1 MGKDAKTS
9 RFFRLSIDHGRAYT
23 HSMIFIVEDNDAIR
37 ETIVAYLRLAGHETR
52 EFARAR
58 GVLEALEFQ
67 RPELIVFD
75 VMLPDGDGFSLAKA
89 VHARDPSIPFLFL
102 TARESESDRIT
113 GLELGADDY
122 VVKPFSPR
130 ELSLRVEAILRRSLG
145 PNARPDARVGTV
157 TVWKSGSHELKVD
170 EASHDAFLDGVALTL
185 TLAEWNILSLVIR
198 NGRQVTTRER
208 ILGEALDYAHDGSE
222 RTVNTHMSNLRAKLG
237 GENWIETIRGIG
249 YRFRGES

>member
-1 MGKDAKTS
+1 M
-9 RFFRLSIDHGRAYT
+9 IGRAYNVT
-23 HSMIFIVEDNDAIR
+23 MIFIVEDNDAIR
-37 ETIVAYLRLAGHETR
+37 ETIVAYLKLAGHETR
-52 EFARAR
+52 EFPRAR

-67 RPELIVFD
+67 RPELIIFD

-89 VHARDPSIPFLFL
+89 VHARDRSIPFLFL

-130 ELSLRVEAILRRSLG
+130 ELTLRVEAILRRSSG
-145 PNARPDARVGTV
+145 ADARADSRASGMSA
-157 TVWKSGSHELKVD
+157 WKSGEHELKVD
-170 EASHDAFLDGVALTL
+170 EASHDAFLDGVPLSL

-249 YRFRGES
+249 YRFRGEA